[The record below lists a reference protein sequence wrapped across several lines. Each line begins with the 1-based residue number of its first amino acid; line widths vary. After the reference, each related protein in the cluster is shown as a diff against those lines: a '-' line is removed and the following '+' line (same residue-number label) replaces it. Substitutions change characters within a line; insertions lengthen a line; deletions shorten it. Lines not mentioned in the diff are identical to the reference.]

1 MNLQDYRSKLNTMAA
16 EKGLLSKQLAADQM
30 RLTELVEES
39 DDLVKARAIHQQA
52 AIDTQNNL
60 RVRVESL
67 VTNALRAV
75 FRDKDLA
82 FHLSFEMKRG
92 RTECTLTM
100 SEDGHQIDPLLGH
113 GGGPC
118 DIASFALRC
127 AFWSMDRTRP
137 VMILDEPMKFLR
149 GSDLLTLAA
158 DMVKSVADK
167 LGLQIIMVTHIKEF
181 IGVADKSFEIT
192 TNGKGVSTVV
202 GSE

>member
-1 MNLQDYRSKLNTMAA
+1 MNLHDYRSRLNTMEA
-16 EKGLLSKQLAADQM
+16 EKGLLSKQLASDQE
-30 RLTELVEES
+30 RLVALKVKTG
-39 DDLVKARAIHQQA
+39 DLDKARAIHQKA
-52 AIDTQNNL
+52 AVDTQENL

-82 FHLSFEMKRG
+82 FHLAFEMKRG
-92 RTECTLTM
+92 RTECVLTM

-158 DMVKSVADK
+158 NMVKTVADK

-192 TNGKGVSTVV
+192 TNGKGISTV
-202 GSE
+202 EAE